1 MTGIICIDKP
11 QGMTSFAVCS
21 RLRKIFGEKKVG
33 HAGTLDPLATGVL
46 PVMIGGATKFLSHL
60 PEHDK
65 GYLAEFELGKTTDT
79 LDITGNLT
87 GEFPVNCSDEQ
98 VRYAIESFKGKI
110 MQVPP
115 MYSAVSVG
123 GKRLY
128 ELARSGVEVE
138 RQSREI
144 EIKKLDMMPKNGD
157 YYVID
162 VLCSKGTYIR
172 SLIDDIGK
180 KLGTGAVMTSLC
192 RTQACGFSLADCN
205 DLESLFA
212 AKEAGEDMQKYLM
225 PVENVF
231 LQFEKLTVSQAQS
244 IRFKNGG
251 ALDAERIK
259 SPIAENSVYRVCSP
273 NGEFLG
279 LGMEENSQLK
289 VKRLLVE

>member
-46 PVMIGGATKFLSHL
+46 PVMIGGATKFLNHL

-65 GYLAEFELGKTTDT
+65 CYRAEFVLGKTTDT

-144 EIKKLDMMPKNGD
+144 EIKKLDMLPKNGD

-212 AKEAGEDMQKYLM
+212 AKEAGEDMQKYLL

-259 SPIAENSVYRVCSP
+259 SPIGENAVYRVYSP
-273 NGEFLG
+273 CGEFLG

>member
-144 EIKKLDMMPKNGD
+144 EIKKLDMLPKNGD

-212 AKEAGEDMQKYLM
+212 AKEAGEDMQKYLL

-259 SPIAENSVYRVCSP
+259 SPIAESSVYRVCSP

>member
-144 EIKKLDMMPKNGD
+144 EIKKLDMLPKNGD

-212 AKEAGEDMQKYLM
+212 AKEAGEDMQKYLL

-251 ALDAERIK
+251 ALDTERIK

>member
-144 EIKKLDMMPKNGD
+144 EIKKLDMLPKNGD

-212 AKEAGEDMQKYLM
+212 AKEAGEDMQKYLL

-244 IRFKNGG
+244 IRFKNGV

-259 SPIAENSVYRVCSP
+259 SPIAESSVYRVCSP

>member
-65 GYLAEFELGKTTDT
+65 GYRAEFELGKTTDT

-144 EIKKLDMMPKNGD
+144 EIKKLDMLPKNGD

-212 AKEAGEDMQKYLM
+212 AKEAGEDMQKYLL

-259 SPIAENSVYRVCSP
+259 SPIAENAVYRVYSP
-273 NGEFLG
+273 CGEFLG

>member
-65 GYLAEFELGKTTDT
+65 GYLAEFVLGKTTDT

-144 EIKKLDMMPKNGD
+144 EIKKLDMLPKNGD

-212 AKEAGEDMQKYLM
+212 AKEAGEDMQKYLL

-259 SPIAENSVYRVCSP
+259 SPIAESSVYRVCSP

>member
-65 GYLAEFELGKTTDT
+65 GYRAEFVLGKTTDT

-144 EIKKLDMMPKNGD
+144 EIKKLDMLPKNGD

-212 AKEAGEDMQKYLM
+212 AKAAGEDMQKYLL

-259 SPIAENSVYRVCSP
+259 SPIAENAVYRVYSP
-273 NGEFLG
+273 CGEFLG

>member
-192 RTQACGFSLADCN
+192 RTQACGFSLSDCN

-212 AKEAGEDMQKYLM
+212 AKEAGEDMQKYLL

-259 SPIAENSVYRVCSP
+259 SPIAESSVYRVCSP

>member
-33 HAGTLDPLATGVL
+33 HVGTLDPLATGVL

-144 EIKKLDMMPKNGD
+144 EIKKLDMLPKNGD

-212 AKEAGEDMQKYLM
+212 AKEAGEDMQKYLL

-259 SPIAENSVYRVCSP
+259 SPIAESSVYRVCSP

>member
-65 GYLAEFELGKTTDT
+65 GYRAEFELGKTTDT

-87 GEFPVNCSDEQ
+87 GEFPVNCSEEQ
-98 VRYAIESFKGKI
+98 VRCALDSFKGKI

-144 EIKKLDMMPKNGD
+144 EIKKLDMLPKNGD

-212 AKEAGEDMQKYLM
+212 AKEAGEDMQKYLL

-259 SPIAENSVYRVCSP
+259 SPIAESSVYRVCSP

>member
-138 RQSREI
+138 RQSREV
-144 EIKKLDMMPKNGD
+144 EIKKLDMLPKNGD

-212 AKEAGEDMQKYLM
+212 AKEAGEDMQKYLL

-231 LQFEKLTVSQAQS
+231 WQFEKLTVSQAQS

-259 SPIAENSVYRVCSP
+259 SPIAESSVYRVCSP

>member
-87 GEFPVNCSDEQ
+87 GEFSVNCSDEQ

-138 RQSREI
+138 RQSREV
-144 EIKKLDMMPKNGD
+144 EIKKLDMLPKNGD

-212 AKEAGEDMQKYLM
+212 AKEAGEDMQKYLL

-259 SPIAENSVYRVCSP
+259 SPIAESSVYRVCSP

>member
-115 MYSAVSVG
+115 RYSAVSVG

-144 EIKKLDMMPKNGD
+144 EIKKLDMLPKNGD

-212 AKEAGEDMQKYLM
+212 AKEAGEDMQKYLL

-259 SPIAENSVYRVCSP
+259 SPIAESSVYRVCSP

>member
-87 GEFPVNCSDEQ
+87 GEFSVNCSDEQ

-138 RQSREI
+138 RQSREV
-144 EIKKLDMMPKNGD
+144 EIKKLDMLPKNGD
-157 YYVID
+157 NYVID

-212 AKEAGEDMQKYLM
+212 AKEAGEDMQKYLL

-259 SPIAENSVYRVCSP
+259 SPIAESSVYRVCSP

>member
-65 GYLAEFELGKTTDT
+65 GAEFVLGKTTDT
-79 LDITGNLT
+79 LDITGNVT
-87 GEFPVNCSDEQ
+87 GEFPVNCSEEQ
-98 VRYAIESFKGKI
+98 VRCALDSFKGKI

-128 ELARSGVEVE
+128 ELARSGVDVE
-138 RQSREI
+138 RQAREI
-144 EIKKLDMMPKNGD
+144 EIKRLDMLPKNGNA
-157 YYVID
+157 YVID
-162 VLCSKGTYIR
+162 VLCTKGTYIR
-172 SLIDDIGK
+172 SLIDDLGRQ
-180 KLGTGAVMTSLC
+180 LGTGAVMTALR
-192 RTQACGFSLADCN
+192 RTLACGFSLNDCAN
-205 DLESLFA
+205 LESLFA
-212 AKEAGEDMQKYLM
+212 AKEAGENMQKYLM
-225 PVENVF
+225 PVENAF
-231 LQFEKLTVSQAQS
+231 LQFEKLTVSSAQS

-259 SPIAENSVYRVCSP
+259 SPIAESAVYRVYSP
-273 NGEFLG
+273 CGEFLG

>member
-46 PVMIGGATKFLSHL
+46 PVMIGGATKFLNHL

-65 GYLAEFELGKTTDT
+65 GYLAEFVLGKTTDT

-144 EIKKLDMMPKNGD
+144 EIKKLDMLPKNGD

-212 AKEAGEDMQKYLM
+212 AKEAGEDMQKYLL

-259 SPIAENSVYRVCSP
+259 SPIAESSVYRVCSP

>member
-144 EIKKLDMMPKNGD
+144 EIKKLDMLPKNGD

-212 AKEAGEDMQKYLM
+212 AKEAGADMQKYLL

-231 LQFEKLTVSQAQS
+231 LQFEKLTVSSAQS

-259 SPIAENSVYRVCSP
+259 SPIAESAVYRVYSP
-273 NGEFLG
+273 CGEFLG

>member
-110 MQVPP
+110 TQVPP

-138 RQSREI
+138 RQSREV
-144 EIKKLDMMPKNGD
+144 EIKKLDMLPKNGD

-212 AKEAGEDMQKYLM
+212 AKEAGEDMQKYLL

-259 SPIAENSVYRVCSP
+259 SPIAESAVYRVYSP
-273 NGEFLG
+273 CGEFLG

>member
-98 VRYAIESFKGKI
+98 VCYAIESFKGKI

-212 AKEAGEDMQKYLM
+212 AKEAGEDMQKYLL

-259 SPIAENSVYRVCSP
+259 SPIAESSVYRVCSP

>member
-33 HAGTLDPLATGVL
+33 HAGTLDPLATGVV

>member
-144 EIKKLDMMPKNGD
+144 EIKKLDMLPKNGD

-212 AKEAGEDMQKYLM
+212 AKEAGEDMQKYLL

-259 SPIAENSVYRVCSP
+259 SPIAESAVYRVYSP